1 MEHWEVVGVD
11 TKGKMTIKSENR
23 TYDGVYLYLL
33 GDAPDQTGRYR
44 GKVVRE
50 QFISNERLQA
60 LNVSPLPGDKITIH
74 FNRFGSI
81 AQIDII
87 Q

>member
-1 MEHWEVVGVD
+1 METWEVVGVD

-60 LNVSPLPGDKITIH
+60 LNVSPLPGDVITIH

-81 AQIDII
+81 AQIDIA
-87 Q
+87 